1 MLGWMDNWEMLWVDT
16 GMHTRAWLLT
26 GKTRHLTQQ
35 LQQQQR
41 DHHQGLQQTKQQ
53 QDLRQ

>member
-1 MLGWMDNWEMLWVDT
+1 MDNWEMLWVDI

-35 LQQQQR
+35 LQQQQQ